1 MPSHATVLDKSYPI
15 ARALYLYFNG
25 EPAGS
30 NQLFLDF
37 ALSVDGQKIV
47 EETGYITLK

>member
-1 MPSHATVLDKSYPI
+1 MPSHETVLNKSYPI

-25 EPAGS
+25 EPSG
-30 NQLFLDF
+30 NNKMFLDF
-37 ALSVDGQKIV
+37 ALSADGQKIV